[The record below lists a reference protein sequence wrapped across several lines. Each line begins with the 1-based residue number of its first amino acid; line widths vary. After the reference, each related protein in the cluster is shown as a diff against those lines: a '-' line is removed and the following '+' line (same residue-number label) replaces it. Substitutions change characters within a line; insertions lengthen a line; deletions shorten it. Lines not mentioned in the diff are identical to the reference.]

1 MLAEEGSS
9 ILFMK
14 NSGSAMDD
22 LLVHNFL
29 LLIGELGCFTLKLCV
44 LKFFLELSMLK
55 VAMAAEDM
63 EPDLSTFLPSSESNG

>member
-1 MLAEEGSS
+1 
-9 ILFMK
+9 
-14 NSGSAMDD
+14 MDD

-44 LKFFLELSMLK
+44 LKFFLELSMLCLNK
-55 VAMAAEDM
+55 VAMAAEEM